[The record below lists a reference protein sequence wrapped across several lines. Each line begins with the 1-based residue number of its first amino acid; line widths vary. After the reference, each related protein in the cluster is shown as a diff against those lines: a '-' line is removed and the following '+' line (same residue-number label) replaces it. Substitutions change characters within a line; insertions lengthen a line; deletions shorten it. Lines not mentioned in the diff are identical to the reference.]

1 LTDLESVTALAR
13 GLDKEFDR
21 AGLRDEGRI
30 LNALLQLIETGAPR
44 AVIHIHGERVPYEA
58 ACAYLCSLSTH
69 PTAWQ
74 QLEVGHL
81 EPQDWRLLLTSFA
94 DVVESYARERGLPVE
109 RRASRAPTRR

>member
-21 AGLRDEGRI
+21 AGLEDEGRI
-30 LNALLQLIETGAPR
+30 LNALVQLIELGAPR
-44 AVIHIHGERVPYEA
+44 AVIHIHGERVPYET

-69 PTAWQ
+69 PTAWP

-81 EPQDWRLLLTSFA
+81 DPQDWRRRLTSFA
-94 DVVESYARERGLPVE
+94 DIVASYARERGLSVE
-109 RRASRAPTRR
+109 RRPSRAPTRP